1 MDFNTIMIGVLAM
14 VAIGGIFQVFVYPY
28 LSGDIRAEQ
37 RRTALAASARSGG
50 AQKRTADRFQ
60 DTEKRRKQVTDS
72 LKEIEQKGKSK
83 KISFE
88 AKIKQAGLT
97 LTKQQF
103 MLMSAALSVAV
114 AAVVFYMSENLLYV
128 LPGLLIGGFGLPNW
142 IIGFLRKRRIKKFV
156 AGFPDAVDVII
167 RGVKAGL
174 PLGDCLRV
182 IAGESA
188 EPVRSEFRQ
197 VIEATTM
204 GLPLGEAVERLYE
217 RVPVSEANFFS
228 IVLNIQAKSG
238 GYLSEALGNLARV
251 LRERKKMQQKVH
263 AMSSEAKASAGII
276 GSLPFCVTGLLYL
289 SSPKYISLLWM
300 TSSGR
305 TVMAICGFWMFV
317 GVMSMKKM
325 INFDM

>member
-1 MDFNTIMIGVLAM
+1 MSMQHLVVVVLMM
-14 VAIGGIFQVFVYPY
+14 VAAASIFYVFVYPHM
-28 LSGDIRAEQ
+28 SGQVKAEKRQ
-37 RRTALAASARSGG
+37 
-50 AQKRTADRFQ
+50 AQFKQSKAKRTSDRAV
-60 DTEKRRKQVTDS
+60 DPNKRRQQILESVKD
-72 LKEIEQKGKSK
+72 IEGTSK
-83 KISFE
+83 KKQKTLE
-88 AKIKQAGLT
+88 ARLVQAGFSIEPKKFYIVSGL
-97 LTKQQF
+97 LG
-103 MLMSAALSVAV
+103 VAV
-114 AAVVFYMSENLLYV
+114 AAGVFVVNGNPLVALGV
-128 LPGLLIGGFGLPNW
+128 GVCCALGLPRW
-142 IIGFLRKRRIKKFV
+142 ILSFLIKRRLSRFLNEFPV
-156 AGFPDAVDVII
+156 AVEIII

-238 GYLSEALGNLARV
+238 GNLSEALGNLARV

-300 TSSGR
+300 TSGGR